1 MSPCGSFEQAAPN
14 TWEAVVTPSLAAAD
28 VVGAAAELE
37 VLLVVELLPQAATES
52 ANAAMAVSAPS
63 RLVIFTSGS
72 SSRGPVG
79 PNLTAGL
86 STVVG

>member
-1 MSPCGSFEQAAPN
+1 MSPCGSFEHAAPN

-28 VVGAAAELE
+28 VVGAAELE
-37 VLLVVELLPQAATES
+37 VLLGVELLPQAAIEN
-52 ANAAMAVSAPS
+52 ANAPMAVSAPS
-63 RLVIFTSGS
+63 RLIVFTSGS